1 MQAKDKK
8 DKLSSLIQ
16 QVEVQPLESWETY
29 ENRVRE
35 VAKNQTVD
43 MLKQTLKSFG
53 FKSSFGKMRKDELI
67 TTLINL
73 KEKDFKVKAAN

>member
-1 MQAKDKK
+1 M
-8 DKLSSLIQ
+8 
-16 QVEVQPLESWETY
+16 QPLESWETY